1 MGLPTQLA
9 TDTTWIW
16 AALLR
21 SLEPRTVDIAIVK
34 APVTPWLRTLVDAL
48 ASLATVAVSCFA
60 FLEWRRANR
69 EKAER
74 LREAAARIA
83 GTDAR
88 IGSIAFALRRQIAS
102 WLQHPS
108 VVNLNSARPWVDY
121 LVGPTNVAEGRLTEL
136 MELAPAASP
145 TVRNAVQHG
154 FLWFYRA
161 FDLVNAIRELA
172 YADQHKPAADRIP
185 DAKMRLEACRE
196 WITAAVPRDLLKA
209 DTQLAAELS
218 LGGKPGSHLLPS
230 ARAD

>member
-1 MGLPTQLA
+1 MQLL
-9 TDTTWIW
+9 TDSAGMWPALIRSIQSRPLDVTIV
-16 AALLR
+16 AA
-21 SLEPRTVDIAIVK
+21 PG
-34 APVTPWLRTLVDAL
+34 TPWWRTLVDVL

-83 GTDAR
+83 ATDAR

-121 LVGPTNVAEGRLTEL
+121 LVAPTNVAEARLTEL

-145 TVRNAVQHG
+145 AVRNAVQIG

-161 FDLVNAIRELA
+161 FDLVNAIRDLA
-172 YADQHKPAADRIP
+172 YAEQHKAAADRIP
-185 DAKMRLEACRE
+185 DAKMRLELCRE
-196 WITAAVPRDLLKA
+196 WITAAVAEDVL
-209 DTQLAAELS
+209 DTDAKLAPELAV
-218 LGGKPGSHLLPS
+218 GGRPPAHLRPP
-230 ARAD
+230 ARR